1 MISNDNGGNGFRFLE
16 SQLCSRVYYEDD
28 ENGNMSLI
36 FIVFKNQLYSN
47 DWQFKEVL
55 YELTTTQSLSC

>member
-1 MISNDNGGNGFRFLE
+1 MISNDYGGNGFRFLE
-16 SQLCSRVYYEDD
+16 SQLCGRVYYEDD

-36 FIVFKNQLYSN
+36 FMVFKNQLYSN